1 MLPSCASTI
10 PLAILKSSPVSL
22 PISFVVKNGVNKL
35 GIWSF
40 LEAANGQIALKIIA
54 DQRVDLIIT
63 DIDMPIKNGLEL
75 LEEVRRDNAG
85 IPVVVMTGGNHNE
98 KLILAAGASAFVQ
111 KPFLTDIGTI
121 VRKMAA
127 A

>member
-1 MLPSCASTI
+1 M
-10 PLAILKSSPVSL
+10 
-22 PISFVVKNGVNKL
+22 VKNILVVEDDADLRSVIRDQLDSAGYNV
-35 GIWSF
+35 
-40 LEAANGQIALKIIA
+40 LEASNGQIALRIIA
-54 DQRVDLIIT
+54 NQRVDLIIT

-75 LEEVRRDNAG
+75 LEEVRRGNSA

-121 VRKMAA
+121 VRKMAVA
-127 A
+127 

>member
-1 MLPSCASTI
+1 MI
-10 PLAILKSSPVSL
+10 IL
-22 PISFVVKNGVNKL
+22 IMVKNILIVEDDADLRSVIREQLDGAGYNV
-35 GIWSF
+35 

-54 DQRVDLIIT
+54 DQQVDLIIT

-75 LEEVRRDNAG
+75 LEEVKRDNAG
-85 IPVVVMTGGNHNE
+85 IPVVVMTGGNHSE
-98 KLILAAGASAFVQ
+98 KLILEAGASAFVQ